1 MTIPRAELNGL
12 LLMFELVPPVVNA
25 LKTMN
30 SVIFIFGQ
38 ILALLLGEK

>member
-12 LLMFELVPPVVNA
+12 LMCELVPPVVNA

-30 SVIFIFGQ
+30 SVISIFGK
-38 ILALLLGEK
+38 IPALFLGEK